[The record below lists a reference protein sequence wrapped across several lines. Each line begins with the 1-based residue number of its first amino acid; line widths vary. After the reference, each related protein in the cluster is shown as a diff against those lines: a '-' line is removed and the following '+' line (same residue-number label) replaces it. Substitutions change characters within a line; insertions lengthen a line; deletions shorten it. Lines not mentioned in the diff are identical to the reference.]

1 MEQKPTGVSS
11 YILAPSNR
19 HTAGAK
25 GSHREP
31 RKGAKK
37 ALHLQID
44 ALDILRSFLD
54 NNSTY
59 IFRYVVYVFY

>member
-1 MEQKPTGVSS
+1 MEQKPTGVSPH
-11 YILAPSNR
+11 ILAPSNI

-25 GSHREP
+25 GSRTGLI
-31 RKGAKK
+31 KGAKK

-44 ALDILRSFLD
+44 ALDILRSFSA